1 LFHNRCLDYFYFLLG
16 SVVAVCANFPHL
28 VHYIHTLDHF
38 PEGRVLIIE
47 EIVVYQVDK
56 ELAPS
61 RIWACVGHGEC
72 TPVVVVMPGEFI
84 LDAVTRPPSAG
95 PCGVPALD
103 HEPCDYPVKDDAVV
117 VPAFRKFLEI
127 PCGDGHICKKLD
139 DNGTHRGLEPNPVAR
154 RMCHFCHTIQWIES
168 VSAPI
173 KSDRRR
179 SRRKNENVK
188 TTLAYNSS
196 MAGGKLKIVVFG
208 SFNAGKSTFIQSIDS
223 NSRHIEAQGGEGS
236 TTVAF
241 DFGRVMLHNMQI
253 YLFGTPGQERFEFV
267 REIIS
272 RGMDAAILVIDCTC
286 QVDEF
291 TRHLFQYLTEKNI
304 PMAVMLNKCDMVE
317 ACPSMVRR
325 TLGTTTTFDI
335 SSCDGESARQALSRF
350 VDGLVGDL

>member
-1 LFHNRCLDYFYFLLG
+1 
-16 SVVAVCANFPHL
+16 
-28 VHYIHTLDHF
+28 
-38 PEGRVLIIE
+38 
-47 EIVVYQVDK
+47 
-56 ELAPS
+56 
-61 RIWACVGHGEC
+61 
-72 TPVVVVMPGEFI
+72 
-84 LDAVTRPPSAG
+84 
-95 PCGVPALD
+95 
-103 HEPCDYPVKDDAVV
+103 
-117 VPAFRKFLEI
+117 
-127 PCGDGHICKKLD
+127 
-139 DNGTHRGLEPNPVAR
+139 
-154 RMCHFCHTIQWIES
+154 
-168 VSAPI
+168 
-173 KSDRRR
+173 
-179 SRRKNENVK
+179 
-188 TTLAYNSS
+188 

-304 PMAVMLNKCDMVE
+304 PLAVMLNKCDMVE

-335 SSCDGESARQALSRF
+335 SSCEGESARQALSTF